1 MKITASSQELNKA
14 LQLVSK
20 VLPSNPTMPI
30 LKYFLFEVEGT
41 TATITATD
49 LELTAKVRA
58 VLDEV
63 DENFKIA
70 IEGERLI
77 NLLKQFPDEPVTLE
91 VKEINEE
98 EGSYYSKQV
107 FLTTIKSKYSLLAD
121 EADNFP
127 KVSFLSEE
135 DEDVNSFSLPSYVI
149 KRGFQTTFFAISD
162 NSSKVNLHGLFFD
175 FKGDHINFVS
185 TDVQRLVVYR
195 YDLEIGLEDKNF
207 ILPFRSVA
215 FIKALNIADDDVKV
229 IFNEKNVMF
238 KYANVEVISQL
249 VDAKFPN
256 YEGVMQ
262 LETQYYINI
271 DRVEFI
277 DALKRVNIVS
287 DQSSHY
293 VEVQVNGEEIVIHG
307 KDLEFLVQGEE
318 RLRAETNI
326 ESMKIGFNGKLL
338 ASILSNL
345 DSTIVTMKLADVP
358 SKPVKF
364 LPFESEDEK
373 EKIEMLLVTMLT
385 D

>member
-1 MKITASSQELNKA
+1 MKITVSSQELNKA

-49 LELTAKVRA
+49 LELTAKVKA

-77 NLLKQFPDEPVTLE
+77 NLLRQFPDEPVTLE
-91 VKEINEE
+91 VRDVNEE
-98 EGSYYSKQV
+98 EGGYYSKQV

-121 EADNFP
+121 DAENYP
-127 KVSFLSEE
+127 MVSFLSEE
-135 DEDVNSFSLPSYVI
+135 DEGVNTFSLPSYVV
-149 KRGFQTTFFAISD
+149 KRGFQSTFFAISD
-162 NSSKVNLHGLFFD
+162 DSSKVNLHGLYFD
-175 FKGDHINFVS
+175 IKGDHINLVS

-195 YDLEIGLEDKNF
+195 YDMDLGLDEKNF
-207 ILPFRSVA
+207 ILPFRAVS
-215 FIKALNIADDDVKV
+215 FLKALNIADDDVKV
-229 IFNEKNVMF
+229 IFNEKNAMF
-238 KYANVEVISQL
+238 KYANVEVIAQL
-249 VDAKFPN
+249 VDGKYPN

-262 LETQYYINI
+262 FETQYYINI

-277 DALKRVNIVS
+277 DALKRINIVS

-293 VEVQVNGEEIVIHG
+293 VEVLVNGEEITIHG

-318 RLRAETNI
+318 KLRAETNI
-326 ESMKIGFNGKLL
+326 DNIKIGFNGKLL
-338 ASILSNL
+338 ASVLNNL
-345 DSTIVTMKLADVP
+345 DSTVVTMKLADVP

-364 LPFESEDEK
+364 LPFESEDEN
-373 EKIEMLLVTMLT
+373 EKIEMLLVTMMT